1 MRELLKS
8 FIMAIVILLPMFVS
22 TYFMCVDNVK
32 LAWDFLGVEYVWII
46 VLALGYGVFEALKN
60 KKNENN

>member
-8 FIMAIVILLPMFVS
+8 FVMAIVVLLPMFIS

-32 LAWDFLGVEYVWII
+32 LAGDFLGVEYVWII
-46 VLALGYGVFEALKN
+46 VLALGYGVFESLKN